1 MKTILFL
8 IPSLGGGGAE
18 RVLVNLVNNLDKTKY
33 EITVQTLF
41 DVGVNRNYL
50 DKHIKYIPGFCKQF
64 QGNTKVLKI
73 LSPNSLYRLLL
84 KKRYDIVV
92 SYLEGPTARI
102 VAGCP
107 YIHTK
112 LINWIHVEQ
121 HTIQTAAHSFRSVE
135 EARKCYE
142 RYNKTI
148 CVAKTVK
155 EDFLS
160 LFPTVKDCEVLYNT
174 NEDSEIVVKA
184 RERVDDVGFSDEIN
198 IISVGRLRTEKG
210 YDRLVKVHKRLLK
223 QGINHHI
230 YILGNGSEEDA
241 LKKMI
246 GDYGVES
253 TFHLLGFHANPY
265 KYVSKADLFVCSS
278 RREGF
283 STAVTEALIM
293 GIPVVSTLCSGA
305 KELLGDNNEWGIV
318 TENSEEGVFDG
329 LYKMLATPGL
339 LEQYREKAKE
349 RGKFFSKDNTVK
361 AVENMF
367 DNLLKE

>member
-33 EITVQTLF
+33 MITVQTLF

-50 DKHIKYIPGFCKQF
+50 NKHVEYMPGFCKQF
-64 QGNTKVLKI
+64 PGNTKVLKI
-73 LSPNSLYRLLL
+73 LSPKSLYRLLV
-84 KKRYDIVV
+84 KRRYDIVV

-107 YIHTK
+107 FDDTK
-112 LINWIHVEQ
+112 LVNWIHVEQ
-121 HTIQTAAHSFRSVE
+121 HSMKTAAHSFRSVE
-135 EARKCYE
+135 ETRRCYE

-148 CVAKTVK
+148 CVAETVK
-155 EDFLS
+155 KDFLS
-160 LFPTVKDCEVLYNT
+160 IFPMIQECEVLYNT
-174 NEDSEIVVKA
+174 NEDAKILNMAKENIDGVM
-184 RERVDDVGFSDEIN
+184 FSDEIN
-198 IISVGRLRTEKG
+198 IVSVGRLRAEKG
-210 YDRLVKVHKRLLK
+210 YDRLITAHKRLLER
-223 QGINHHI
+223 GIKHHI
-230 YILGNGSEEDA
+230 YILGTGSEESN
-241 LKKMI
+241 LKEMI
-246 GDYGVES
+246 SVHGVAS
-253 TFHLLGFHANPY
+253 TFHLLGFHTNPY

-293 GIPVVSTLCSGA
+293 GVPVVSTLCSGA

-329 LYKMLATPGL
+329 LYRMLVTPGL

-349 RGKFFSKDNTVK
+349 RGKFFSKNNTVK

>member
-50 DKHIKYIPGFCKQF
+50 DKHIKYIPGFRKQF
-64 QGNTKVLKI
+64 PGNTKLPKI
-73 LSPNSLYRLLL
+73 LSPKSLYRLLV
-84 KKRYDIVV
+84 KECYDIVV

-107 YIHTK
+107 FENTK
-112 LINWIHVEQ
+112 LVSWIHVEQ
-121 HTIQTAAHSFRSVE
+121 HSVKAAAYSFRSIE
-135 EARKCYE
+135 EAHECYG
-142 RYNKTI
+142 RYDRTI
-148 CVAKTVK
+148 CVAETVK
-155 EDFLS
+155 KDFLS
-160 LFPTVKDCEVLYNT
+160 IFSNIQDCEVLYNT
-174 NEDSEIVVKA
+174 NEDAKILNQTKEV
-184 RERVDDVGFSDEIN
+184 VDDVEFSDEIN
-198 IISVGRLRTEKG
+198 IMSVGRLRTEKG
-210 YDRLVKVHKRLLK
+210 YDRLIKAHGRLLEK
-223 QGINHHI
+223 GIKHHI
-230 YILGNGSEEDA
+230 YILGNGSEEDN

-246 GDYGVES
+246 SDYRVES

-305 KELLGDNNEWGIV
+305 EELLGHNNEWGLV

-329 LYKMLATPGL
+329 LYKMLATSGL
-339 LEQYREKAKE
+339 LEQYKEKAKE

>member
-50 DKHIKYIPGFCKQF
+50 DKHIKYIPGYRKQF
-64 QGNTKVLKI
+64 PGNTKMLKV
-73 LSPNSLYRLLL
+73 LSPKNLYRLVV
-84 KKRYDIVV
+84 KERYDIVV

-107 YIHTK
+107 FEDTK
-112 LINWIHVEQ
+112 LVNWIHVEQ
-121 HTIQTAAHSFRSVE
+121 HNIQTAAHSFRSTVE
-135 EARKCYE
+135 TRKCYE

-148 CVAKTVK
+148 CVAETVK
-155 EDFLS
+155 DDFLS

-174 NEDSEIVVKA
+174 NEDAEILVKA
-184 RERVDDVGFSDEIN
+184 KECVDDAQFSDEVN
-198 IISVGRLRTEKG
+198 IMSVGRLRTEKG
-210 YDRLVKVHKRLLK
+210 YDRLVKVHKRLLE
-223 QGINHHI
+223 QGIKHHI
-230 YILGNGSEEDA
+230 YILGNGSEVGA

-246 GDYGVES
+246 SDYGVES

-283 STAVTEALIM
+283 STAVTESLIM

-305 KELLGDNNEWGIV
+305 EELLGYNNEWGIV

-329 LYKMLATPGL
+329 LYKMLVTPGL

-349 RGKFFSKDNTVK
+349 RGRFFSKENTVK
-361 AVENMF
+361 AVEKMF
-367 DNLLKE
+367 DKLLKE